1 MHELIVANEILLILF
16 LGFFTQF
23 EICGICWIPA
33 WHDCKYMELEGSYDH
48 TLNLLT
54 GSNF

>member
-1 MHELIVANEILLILF
+1 MHELIVANEILLILL

-33 WHDCKYMELEGSYDH
+33 WHDCKYMELEGSYDY